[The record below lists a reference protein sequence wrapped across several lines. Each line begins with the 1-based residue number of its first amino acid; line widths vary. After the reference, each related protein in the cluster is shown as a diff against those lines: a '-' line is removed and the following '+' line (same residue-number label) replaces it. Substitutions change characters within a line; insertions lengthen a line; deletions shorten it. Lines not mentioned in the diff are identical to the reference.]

1 MPTFYHWLA
10 SGFYLLEEYDGKG
23 PEMGVTLGPVP
34 GKNAV
39 MNEIRSRAGTDVPHI
54 VILAGG
60 TASRNLT
67 ITLIRQGVRVTRL
80 VPAWDSGGSSKSIRE
95 TLRIL
100 PVGDIRQA
108 LMTMAY
114 AEGHAGDV
122 VRIFNARLSE
132 TGNAA
137 ALARELAFY
146 AQGTHPVIKAMKP
159 DIAEAILRYLR
170 VFIAAAG
177 PGFDLRR
184 GSIGNFILTGALLA
198 EEGDINAAILAFKS
212 LCGIAGNVWPVSQDS
227 DLTLQAALKDGR
239 SIDGQHLITA
249 LGEEEAAMGIAAVT
263 LGAATANPQALA
275 AIADAD
281 AIVYGPGS
289 FFTSIL
295 PHLLVEGVAAAIG
308 QARVPKILVGNML
321 EDRETRRLSVDEMAE
336 RLRHAGAGQP
346 VLSHLLAH
354 ESAVPGERVVGAARF
369 VARRVTPLPGI
380 AVIARDF
387 EDPWHRGQHDA
398 GLLASEILQL
408 STEGVRHAR

>member
-1 MPTFYHWLA
+1 
-10 SGFYLLEEYDGKG
+10 
-23 PEMGVTLGPVP
+23 
-34 GKNAV
+34 
-39 MNEIRSRAGTDVPHI
+39 MNEIPTNAGTGGPHI

-95 TLRIL
+95 ALHIL

-146 AQGTHPVIKAMKP
+146 AAGAHPVLKAMRP
-159 DIAEAILRYLR
+159 DIAKAILRYLGI
-170 VFIAAAG
+170 FIAAAG
-177 PGFDLRR
+177 PDFDLRR

-198 EEGDINAAILAFKS
+198 EAGDINAAILAFKS
-212 LCGIAGNVWPVSQDS
+212 LCGIAGNVWPVSQER
-227 DLTLQAALKDGR
+227 DLTLRATLKDGR

-249 LGEEEAAMGIAAVT
+249 LGEQEAAVGIAAVT
-263 LGAATANPQALA
+263 LDAAAANPRALA
-275 AIADAD
+275 AIAAAD

-289 FFTSIL
+289 FFTSIM
-295 PHLLVEGVAAAIG
+295 PHLLVEDVAVAIGSAAA
-308 QARVPKILVGNML
+308 PKILIGNML

-336 RLRHAGAGQP
+336 RLRQAGAGRP
-346 VLSHLLAH
+346 VLSHVLAH

-369 VARRVTPLPGI
+369 VARQARHLPDI

-398 GLLASEILQL
+398 GLLAAMILQL
-408 STEGVRHAR
+408 AAEGVRHAR

>member
-1 MPTFYHWLA
+1 
-10 SGFYLLEEYDGKG
+10 
-23 PEMGVTLGPVP
+23 
-34 GKNAV
+34 
-39 MNEIRSRAGTDVPHI
+39 MNEIPSPGGTGGPHI

-67 ITLIRQGVRVTRL
+67 IALIRQGVRVTRL

-95 TLRIL
+95 TLHIL

-146 AQGTHPVIKAMKP
+146 AEGAHPVLKAMRP
-159 DIAEAILRYLR
+159 DIAAAILRYLGI
-170 VFIAAAG
+170 FIAAAG
-177 PGFDLRR
+177 PDFDLRR

-198 EEGDINAAILAFKS
+198 EAGDINAAILTFKS
-212 LCGIAGNVWPVSQDS
+212 LCGIAGNVWPVSQDR
-227 DLTLQAALKDGR
+227 DLTLRAVLKDGR
-239 SIDGQHLITA
+239 PIDGQHLITA
-249 LGEEEAAMGIAAVT
+249 LGEEDAAVGIAAVT
-263 LGAATANPQALA
+263 LDAATANPRALA
-275 AIADAD
+275 AIANAD

-295 PHLLVEGVAAAIG
+295 PHLLVADVATAIGSAAA
-308 QARVPKILVGNML
+308 PKILIGNML
-321 EDRETRRLSVDEMAE
+321 EDRETRRLSVDEMAG
-336 RLRHAGAGQP
+336 RLLQTGAGRP
-346 VLSHLLAH
+346 VLTHVLVH

-369 VARRVTPLPGI
+369 VAREARPLPDI
-380 AVIARDF
+380 AVVAGDF

-398 GLLASEILQL
+398 GLLAAMILQL
-408 STEGVRHAR
+408 AAEGVRHAR

>member
-1 MPTFYHWLA
+1 M
-10 SGFYLLEEYDGKG
+10 G
-23 PEMGVTLGPVP
+23 PEMGVTLGRVP
-34 GKNAV
+34 GKNAM
-39 MNEIRSRAGTDVPHI
+39 MNENPRAAGGPRPHI

-95 TLRIL
+95 TLHIL

-137 ALARELAFY
+137 ALAREFAFY
-146 AQGTHPVIKAMKP
+146 ADGTHPVLRAMRP
-159 DIAEAILRYLR
+159 QIAQAILRYLG
-170 VFIAAAG
+170 VFITAAG

-198 EEGDINAAILAFKS
+198 EAGDINAAILVFKS
-212 LCGIAGNVWPVSQDS
+212 LCAIAGNVWPVSRDG
-227 DLTLQAALKDGR
+227 DLTLSAELKDGR
-239 SIDGQHLITA
+239 RIEGQHLITTLGEADAA
-249 LGEEEAAMGIAAVT
+249 LGIKAIS
-263 LGAATANPQALA
+263 LGRATANPRALA
-275 AIADAD
+275 AIAEAD

-289 FFTSIL
+289 FYTSVL
-295 PHLLVEGVAAAIG
+295 PHLLVDGLAEAIAG
-308 QARVPKILVGNML
+308 AGACKILIGNML
-321 EDRETRRLSVDEMAE
+321 EDRETRGLTLDEMAE
-336 RLRHAGAGQP
+336 RLRLAGSQWP
-346 VLSHLLAH
+346 VLTHIMAH
-354 ESAVPGERVVGAARF
+354 EGAVPVERVVGASHFVGRSARP
-369 VARRVTPLPGI
+369 APDL

-387 EDPWHRGQHDA
+387 EDPWQRGQHDS
-398 GLLASEILQL
+398 GLLASVILQL
-408 STEGVRHAR
+408 AAEGVRHRR